1 MNTIV
6 LPTYNERENL
16 PHALNRIREVADGRG
31 IQLHTLIVDDDSPD
45 GTGRLADQ
53 LAEEYPDVS
62 VLHRSEKEGLGKA
75 YIAGFRQ
82 AMDQGADLL
91 FEMDA
96 DLSHDATYLPDFLRL
111 IEQGADVVLG
121 SRYVKGGG
129 VENWPLARRV
139 ISRGGSLYS
148 RAILGL
154 PYHDLTGGYKCFRRQ
169 VLEALDLDAIGANG
183 YGFQIEMTYRAHKAG
198 FTIKELPIIFVDRQV
213 GKSKMNNSIV
223 LEAMLMVWRL
233 RFGRPAKPAKR

>member
-16 PHALNRIREVADGRG
+16 PHALNRIREVADGRS
-31 IQLHTLIVDDDSPD
+31 IQLHTLIVDDNSPD

-75 YIAGFRQ
+75 YIAGFRH
-82 AMDQGADLL
+82 AMEQGADLL

-121 SRYVKGGG
+121 SRYVQGGG
-129 VENWPLARRV
+129 VENWPLSRKV

-148 RAILGL
+148 RIILGL

-169 VLEALDLDAIGANG
+169 VLETLNLDAIGASG

-198 FTIKELPIIFVDRQV
+198 FKIKELPIIFVDRQV
-213 GKSKMNNSIV
+213 GQSKMDNGIV

-233 RFGRPAKPAKR
+233 RFGRSSKPAGR